1 MRATITASGHRGV
14 LGVSVALSKAQV
26 PWQRCPLHL
35 QHNAQGCVAKL
46 DQRVPVARTIRS
58 IFNAPDVN
66 EANQL
71 LGQAAQGWRCTNA
84 KLAAWAEKTL
94 AQGFTVFGLPAQ
106 HRGRRRTTNGLER
119 LNKEIKRRTPVATLS
134 ANSASCLQLLSA
146 ILAEPDEE
154 SMTAKIHLNMKP

>member
-1 MRATITASGHRGV
+1 MLRRPGKISFEVTQLRTAGFYPS
-14 LGVSVALSKAQV
+14 AL
-26 PWQRCPLHL
+26 QR
-35 QHNAQGCVAKL
+35 
-46 DQRVPVARTIRS
+46 
-58 IFNAPDVN
+58 
-66 EANQL
+66 
-71 LGQAAQGWRCTNA
+71 GWRCTNA

-106 HRGRRRTTNGLER
+106 HRGRRRTTNGLVR
-119 LNKEIKRRTPVATLS
+119 LNKEIKRRTPMATLS